1 MESQPGSLLI
11 SSYSEFWRGQVLKG
25 TRARL
30 PGDLAEELPT
40 LLWLYHMGI
49 VFFWIHDSSP
59 KQIKTWRLMEQTVEI
74 ITRLMTIASL
84 PLMRPIRRSTLRL
97 LTSLREDVG

>member
-1 MESQPGSLLI
+1 
-11 SSYSEFWRGQVLKG
+11 VLKG

-49 VFFWIHDSSP
+49 VLFWIHDSSP
-59 KQIKTWRLMEQTVEI
+59 KQIKTWRLMEQTTDSDI
-74 ITRLMTIASL
+74 K
-84 PLMRPIRRSTLRL
+84 
-97 LTSLREDVG
+97 